1 MAVGAL
7 GEPAV
12 ADEVL
17 ILQTSVVSG
26 FLEDHAGPA
35 VSTPGGGFEEVVVL
49 APAFALAAAIE
60 CLLDAVE
67 EALGYQRL
75 MVAGILHTAVGQDP
89 AIVLVRQHGVD
100 VALADRLGGVEASW
114 GSGKPSGGQLV
125 GEIGDG
131 DVALGVAFE
140 GPLDKRGSLGVD
152 LDRAGLTN
160 PGRLAVLKGSA
171 ALESTSYMLRDD
183 WRTNKSP
190 SNQIA
195 VGRTFAFTR

>member
-1 MAVGAL
+1 M
-7 GEPAV
+7 
-12 ADEVL
+12 
-17 ILQTSVVSG
+17 
-26 FLEDHAGPA
+26 
-35 VSTPGGGFEEVVVL
+35 L

-89 AIVLVRQHGVD
+89 EIVLVRQHGVD

-114 GSGKPSGGQLV
+114 DSGKPSGGQLV

-152 LDRAGLTN
+152 FDRAGLYARLVD
-160 PGRLAVLKGSA
+160 PGIEVAQGSFAGGAAGADFLAHALGYFVGQVLGVELGDGA
-171 ALESTSYMLRDD
+171 HDAVHQESTGCLVDIFTSG
-183 WRTNKSP
+183 
-190 SNQIA
+190 NQPDAKLIELGVDGDVVGA
-195 VGRTFAFTR
+195 VAS